1 MKKDMATKEKT
12 GIVVSTSMEKT
23 IVIAV
28 ENRYAHPIYGKTI
41 KKTQRFMA
49 HDENSFCKLGDKV
62 IIIET
67 RPLSRKKR
75 WTLKQNLTQ
84 SGT

>member
-1 MKKDMATKEKT
+1 MATKEKT
-12 GIVVSTSMEKT
+12 GIVVSNKMNKT
-23 IVIAV
+23 IVITV
-28 ENRYAHPIYGKTI
+28 ENRYAHPVYGKTV

-49 HDENSFCKLGDKV
+49 HDELDSCQLGDKV
-62 IIIET
+62 IIAET

-84 SGT
+84 LKIIN

>member
-1 MKKDMATKEKT
+1 MATKEKT
-12 GIVVSTSMEKT
+12 GIVVSNKMEKT
-23 IVIAV
+23 IVITV
-28 ENRYAHPIYGKTI
+28 ENRYAHPVYGKTV

-49 HDENSFCKLGDKV
+49 HDESNSCQLGDKV
-62 IIIET
+62 TIMET

-84 SGT
+84 LKTT